1 MTTAPLLLC
10 ARLRLLSRSRV
21 PSQSSA
27 YLRARAI
34 GTSAASG
41 AAPRSRLFTLRRLT
55 ALGLVSGAA
64 LGASIFVQDARSGTA
79 GTSAA
84 NTANSRRD
92 LPPTPLSEL
101 VRTYVVFAFCS
112 VPTLVEWA
120 PAILATLTAVPGVRQ
135 VTEAAV
141 RATFFDQV
149 PYTVL
154 AWPRDDVQSAD
165 RGVRV
170 LLVCGRRH
178 GGGRV
183 PADRGA
189 ARAEHGVFVCV

>member
-21 PSQSSA
+21 LPQSA

-34 GTSAASG
+34 GTSAAPSS
-41 AAPRSRLFTLRRLT
+41 APRSRLFSLRRLT
-55 ALGLVSGAA
+55 ALGLASGVA
-64 LGASIFVQDARSGTA
+64 LGASIFVQDARAGTA
-79 GTSAA
+79 ATSDA
-84 NTANSRRD
+84 NVTSSNLRRD

-149 PYTVL
+149 PYMQVSSATVHS
-154 AWPRDDVQSAD
+154 ADVQ
-165 RGVRV
+165 
-170 LLVCGRRH
+170 
-178 GGGRV
+178 
-183 PADRGA
+183 GA
-189 ARAEHGVFVCV
+189 SSLWAATQQRTRSR

>member
-10 ARLRLLSRSRV
+10 ARLGLLSRSRV
-21 PSQSSA
+21 PTQSA
-27 YLRARAI
+27 YLRTRAI
-34 GTSAASG
+34 GTSAASNH
-41 AAPRSRLFTLRRLT
+41 APRSRLFSLRRLT
-55 ALGLVSGAA
+55 ALGLASGAV
-64 LGASIFVQDARSGTA
+64 LGASIFVQDARSGIA
-79 GTSAA
+79 ATSDV
-84 NTANSRRD
+84 NTASSSNRSD

-149 PYTVL
+149 PYMQVSSC
-154 AWPRDDVQSAD
+154 SAQ
-165 RGVRV
+165 
-170 LLVCGRRH
+170 C
-178 GGGRV
+178 
-183 PADRGA
+183 
-189 ARAEHGVFVCV
+189 